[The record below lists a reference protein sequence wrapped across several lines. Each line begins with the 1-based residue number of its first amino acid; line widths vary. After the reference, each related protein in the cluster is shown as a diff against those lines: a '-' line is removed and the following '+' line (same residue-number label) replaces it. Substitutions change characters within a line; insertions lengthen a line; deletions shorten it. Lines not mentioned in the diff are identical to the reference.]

1 MKPTNNAQAWFDSL
15 TNLQRMGLLALYFFA
30 ITALGAGI
38 NLATGKGFGFAAE
51 MTPGAWVVVAGIV
64 AVLLKAMAYVLRK

>member
-15 TNLQRMGLLALYFFA
+15 TNLQRMSILAAYFFA
-30 ITALGAGI
+30 LAAIGASI
-38 NLATGKGFGFAAE
+38 NLATGNGFGFAAE

>member
-30 ITALGAGI
+30 ISAIGASI
-38 NLATGKGFGFAAE
+38 NLAAGHGFGFAAE

-64 AVLLKAMAYVLRK
+64 AVLLKAIAYVLRK